1 MFKQYFIQTWA
12 QLKQHRLIS
21 VITIIATAL
30 SIFLIMLVVMM
41 DQVKVAPFSPES
53 NRDRF
58 LHVKYGCITNEKWGV
73 GNTSTGPL
81 SLKSATVLYK
91 SLETPEVVSIYCIA
105 PLPMPLSIP
114 GQSLI
119 TADVLETDGDF
130 WKVFDFRFTEGKPYD
145 QTAIDA
151 QQSVAV
157 ITESMARGLFGSK
170 KDVVG
175 REFLVNYLPCK
186 VIGVVKDVSTLAT
199 TAYAQM
205 WIPFGVATEN
215 CLEFNSW
222 ENGLMGMTSTT
233 ILAKDR
239 SDFPKIRE
247 EAKRKLK
254 EYNTVIA
261 EQGYEMVDQNRPY
274 DQEKQSINIAWN
286 YEVEVSH
293 ARRQKL
299 IIFLILLIV
308 PAVNLSSMT
317 QSRLRQRVS
326 EIGVRRAFGCTRAEI
341 VWQIIMENMIVTL
354 IAGAIGLLLSIA
366 FAWIAA
372 ASLFAVPYS
381 FTMNEATIDFS
392 ILMHPSTFGYA
403 LLFCF
408 LLNLLSS
415 GIPALRAARTNIVN
429 ALTGK

>member
-41 DQVKVAPFSPES
+41 NQVKVAPFSPES

-58 LHVKYGCITNEKWGV
+58 LHVKFGSITNEKWGASS
-73 GNTSTGPL
+73 TSNGPM
-81 SLKSATVLYK
+81 SLRTATVLYK
-91 SLETPEVVSIYCIA
+91 SLETPEVVSTYCA
-105 PLPMPLSIP
+105 AAFPMPLTIP

-145 QTAIDA
+145 QITVDA
-151 QQSVAV
+151 KQPVAV
-157 ITESMARGLFGSK
+157 ITESLARGLFGSK

-175 REFLVNYLPCK
+175 KELFVNYLSCT
-186 VIGVVKDVSTLAT
+186 VIGVVKDVSTLASM
-199 TAYAQM
+199 AYGKM
-205 WIPFGVATEN
+205 WIPFGVATDN
-215 CLEFNSW
+215 CTEVGSW
-222 ENGLMGMTSTT
+222 ENGIMGMVSTT

-254 EYNTVIA
+254 EYNAIIG
-261 EQGYEMVDQNRPY
+261 EQGYEIIDRNRPY
-274 DQEKQSINIAWN
+274 DQEAQSICFGGM
-286 YEVEVSH
+286 YEPDIH
-293 ARRQKL
+293 QARRQQL